1 MDEVQRKKTVSVYY
15 TPPSKHYSAAVI
27 LLV

>member
-1 MDEVQRKKTVSVYY
+1 MDEVQRKKTVSVTY
-15 TPPSKHYSAAVI
+15 TPPSKHYSPEVI